1 MGWLFVRGH
10 PLRQQKRETVLGKK
24 LVLWPCVCKCLD
36 LRLMMTSG
44 LKKVCYHTLIPG
56 SECLRLIVNCLSL
69 LKNCKQKNIIAG
81 GFMVLLFIC
90 YALMATQPIMDHCRR
105 DGRFLVRFFTLEGRF
120 PFYLITRAVSMPHI
134 GIFLNFK
141 HFSVH

>member
-1 MGWLFVRGH
+1 
-10 PLRQQKRETVLGKK
+10 
-24 LVLWPCVCKCLD
+24 
-36 LRLMMTSG
+36 
-44 LKKVCYHTLIPG
+44 
-56 SECLRLIVNCLSL
+56 
-69 LKNCKQKNIIAG
+69 
-81 GFMVLLFIC
+81 MVLLFIC

-141 HFSVH
+141 HLSVHTLTWVRKYFREALQVKG